1 MKPCGFNLRLGTRM
15 GGWILALLL
24 AGLLPAAMAAPR
36 APDSASRALII
47 GIALYR
53 DPEVSPLFGV
63 PNDMDSAREIALALG
78 IPKSGIRE
86 LFNQQ
91 ATKAGITA
99 ALTALVRETPEDGVV
114 LVYFSGHGTR
124 WARGDGRGCVEG
136 LLTWDRRTIVN
147 SEFAE
152 MVRPLGAKADKVL
165 IMFDA
170 CHSGGVGVQTR
181 SLGGESA
188 VLRPKFFARAAEA
201 RDACRI
207 AVNERTRS
215 AFGPR
220 DTRGALDLPPEYFIQ
235 ITAARP
241 DEVAIDGP
249 GGGLATQGV
258 RRCLVE
264 GRARDLDGSGAVT
277 LAEVEECANAFV
289 RDRLNGN
296 SSFLPHHVSV
306 RGFRN
311 FVPVPVT
318 LGSAAAAAQAA
329 VPPPSPK
336 PPSVVTA
343 PVASPPAVPAAPA
356 APSAEQL
363 RLEQERLREE
373 RLARERR
380 EREAAEAL
388 ARQRDELIRAE
399 RERLRREQ
407 AQALERDAE
416 RLRLAA
422 EAAGDA
428 AAATT
433 AALPVTAL
441 ADAEAALLALE
452 AVAERERLEAAAAT
466 GQAAPPAPLGPRA
479 ALADL
484 HAQRDPRHTVTVRAP
499 KQALRIG
506 VDLLD
511 LTVESSRAGYLY
523 VLLLGSDETT
533 FTLLFPNSIDAE
545 NAIAAGAKLRLPRA
559 HWQVTAAGPAGAN
572 QLLAIV
578 SPTRRDLSALMAA
591 SLQGSTTFA
600 YSAADLEGR
609 QRLIDA
615 FIGAGVGTGSRSFG
629 AAAITLEETP

>member
-1 MKPCGFNLRLGTRM
+1 MKPNIFNLRSGLMLRAWM
-15 GGWILALLL
+15 LAVLM
-24 AGLLPAAMAAPR
+24 AALLPAATAAPR
-36 APDSASRALII
+36 APDPAARALII
-47 GIALYR
+47 GIAMYR
-53 DPEVSPLFGV
+53 DREVSPLFGV

-152 MVRPLGAKADKVL
+152 LVRPLGAKADKVL

-181 SLGGESA
+181 SLGDAGAE
-188 VLRPKFFARAAEA
+188 LRPKFFARAAEA

-241 DEVAIDGP
+241 DEVAIDSP

-277 LAEVEECANAFV
+277 LAEVEECANTFV
-289 RDRLNGN
+289 RDRLKGN

-311 FVPVPVT
+311 FVPVPVM
-318 LGSAAAAAQAA
+318 LGSPAATAQAA
-329 VPPPSPK
+329 VPPPSP
-336 PPSVVTA
+336 
-343 PVASPPAVPAAPA
+343 AV
-356 APSAEQL
+356 PSAEQQ
-363 RLEQERLREE
+363 RLEQERLRQE

-380 EREAAEAL
+380 EREEAEAL
-388 ARQRDELIRAE
+388 ARQRDEMIRAE

-416 RLRLAA
+416 RIRLAG
-422 EAAGDA
+422 EAAGNA
-428 AAATT
+428 AAASTP
-433 AALPVTAL
+433 APQVTAL
-441 ADAEAALLALE
+441 AESEAALLALE
-452 AVAERERLEAAAAT
+452 AVAERERIEAAAAT
-466 GQAAPPAPLGPRA
+466 VQAAPPAPLGPRA

-484 HAQRDPRHTVTVRAP
+484 HAQRDSGHTVTVSAP
-499 KQALRIG
+499 QRALRIG

-533 FTLLFPNSIDAE
+533 FTLLFPNSIDGE
-545 NAIAAGAKLRLPRA
+545 NVIGAGTKLRLPRP

-591 SLQGSTTFA
+591 SIPGSTTFA
-600 YSAADLEGR
+600 YSAADLAGR

-615 FIGAGVGTGSRSFG
+615 FIGAGVGAGSRGFG
-629 AAAITLEETP
+629 AATITLEEIP